1 MQKKIISQSYKI
13 NNNNQEQAF
22 NKGINSIN
30 SQNIKKQNVR
40 TEIRP
45 AKKNINMKN
54 QEFPKINPIFPK
66 VNNKKRHASSSMD
79 NKIESNIRKNNVNVN
94 MINIDN
100 RLKNKQLHQ
109 SPNKI
114 IQEPKENISNL
125 IINSLSDY
133 RLPNSFKDITFDALQ
148 RK

>member
-1 MQKKIISQSYKI
+1 MQKKIIYQSYKI
-13 NNNNQEQAF
+13 NNNNQAF

-30 SQNIKKQNVR
+30 SQNIKKQNVK
-40 TEIRP
+40 TEIKP
-45 AKKNINMKN
+45 AIKNINMKN

-66 VNNKKRHASSSMD
+66 INNKKRHASSSMD

-114 IQEPKENISNL
+114 IQEPKENINNL

-133 RLPNSFKDITFDALQ
+133 RLPYSFKDITFDALQ
-148 RK
+148 KK

>member
-13 NNNNQEQAF
+13 NYNNPGF

-30 SQNIKKQNVR
+30 SHNIKKQNVR
-40 TEIRP
+40 TEIKP
-45 AKKNINMKN
+45 AIKNIYKKNP
-54 QEFPKINPIFPK
+54 EFPKITPMVPK
-66 VNNKKRHASSSMD
+66 INNKKRHASSSMD
-79 NKIESNIRKNNVNVN
+79 NKIESNIRMNNVNVN

-100 RLKNKQLHQ
+100 KLKNKQLHQ

-114 IQEPKENISNL
+114 RQEPKENINDL
-125 IINSLSDY
+125 IINSLNDY
-133 RLPNSFKDITFDALQ
+133 RLPNPFKDITFDALQ